1 MARMKDVYAN
11 IQDMADNGY
20 DADDIALMLEVD
32 IKQVQATLGLPANGE
47 NDE

>member
-1 MARMKDVYAN
+1 MARMKDVYAD

-20 DADDIALMLEVD
+20 DVDEIALMLEVD

>member
-1 MARMKDVYAN
+1 MARMKDVYAD

-20 DADDIALMLEVD
+20 EPDDIALMLEVD
-32 IKQVQATLGLPANGE
+32 IKQVQAALGLTVDGE

>member
-1 MARMKDVYAN
+1 MARMKDVYAD

-20 DADDIALMLEVD
+20 DVDEIALMLEVD
-32 IKQVQATLGLPANGE
+32 IKQVQATLGLTVDGE

>member
-1 MARMKDVYAN
+1 MARMKDIYAE

-20 DADDIALMLEVD
+20 EPDDIALMLEVD
-32 IKQVQATLGLPANGE
+32 IKYVQATLGLTNDGE

>member
-1 MARMKDVYAN
+1 MARMKDVYAE

-20 DADDIALMLEVD
+20 DIDEIALMLEVD
-32 IKQVQATLGLPANGE
+32 IKQVQATLGLTVDGE

>member
-1 MARMKDVYAN
+1 MARMKDVYAD

-20 DADDIALMLEVD
+20 DTDEIALMLEVD